1 MMKLMSTV
9 LSVQM
14 GSAATVTD
22 STGNVVE
29 IEDEL
34 LSVYTMPSTSTE
46 FENQWFTTDDR
57 VMGG

>member
-1 MMKLMSTV
+1 
-9 LSVQM
+9 M

-46 FENQWFTTDDR
+46 FEKQWFTTDDR

>member
-1 MMKLMSTV
+1 
-9 LSVQM
+9 M